1 MFRAGSK
8 VIAKAYP
15 TERVGVFGVQ
25 GGAVQVVEYSELDP
39 ALASAARPGSL

>member
-1 MFRAGSK
+1 MVCAGSK